1 MKKPKIPIT
10 PSEIFDD
17 VFTDSVEMAK
27 PRFLVDHDA
36 YLHLLWEAN
45 PDIYQ
50 LLKEAQ
56 NLERARDLLFSYLE
70 KTERKIFDTD
80 NQLHILEK
88 ATVRECVRVF
98 KSIIGPINEYRTHSS
113 ALDCLL

>member
-17 VFTDSVEMAK
+17 VFTDTVEMAK

-45 PDIYQ
+45 
-50 LLKEAQ
+50 KE
-56 NLERARDLLFSYLE
+56 LLE
-70 KTERKIFDTD
+70 K
-80 NQLHILEK
+80 
-88 ATVRECVRVF
+88 
-98 KSIIGPINEYRTHSS
+98 
-113 ALDCLL
+113 LLQ